1 MTSALENIIDLSRY
15 PLHQGD
21 SAAWRALVRD
31 KREQL
36 ETRQYCRL
44 PEFLL
49 DEQRRKI
56 VCAIEARLDQANRAD
71 NERNIYLAL
80 AGTESLPDDHPRNIF
95 ARGRYH
101 MFGAHLLDPESPLK
115 TLYFSSMMQQ
125 FTAAIVGE
133 DRLYPSDDPY
143 QPVNVLCHGKGDR
156 SAWHFDSNNA
166 FTMTVMLQAPEAG
179 GSFEIAPNTRSDENP
194 NYAGVADLLRGDR
207 SGVECVARN
216 EGELVIFRGC
226 HSAHRVTPIEGER
239 RRLMCIMVYEI
250 SEGVFGDPVVNETV
264 YGIKQA

>member
-1 MTSALENIIDLSRY
+1 MIAALENIIDLSRY

-21 SAAWRALVRD
+21 SVAWRALVRD

-44 PEFLL
+44 PGFLL
-49 DEQRRKI
+49 DEQRCKI
-56 VCAIEARLDQANRAD
+56 VSAIEARLDQANRAD

-166 FTMTVMLQAPEAG
+166 FTMTLMLQAPEAG

-239 RRLMCIMVYEI
+239 RRLMCVMVYET
-250 SEGVFGDPVVNETV
+250 SAGVLGDPVVNETV